1 MCTHLWGLLSI
12 MWHWQMD
19 DTQSCLWLRE
29 ERGARWRRGWK
40 KEREG
45 GGRKGKQEKK
55 EKTAKVKKKERITD
69 STGNGMRTTLCLL
82 LSPAFPFR
90 ITTTLISHSIIYSQ
104 QEKNN
109 PLLINRIKT
118 KWNILEKRSPLTRQA
133 RKKTPKCLDRWWHQK
148 TKNSSCFDNEMET
161 DFVDSHNVCSRFYIQ
176 MSSSH
181 TPRALSLCPES

>member
-1 MCTHLWGLLSI
+1 MKRKRELHKVHQLSSLWHFSKPDSSPSAPNWSQRLYLCVFWGVCARTCGVCCLSCDI
-12 MWHWQMD
+12 DKWM
-19 DTQSCLWLRE
+19 TLNRACGCEKRE
-29 ERGARWRRGWK
+29 EQDGGEDERRRGRAAG
-40 KEREG
+40 E
-45 GGRKGKQEKK
+45 KGKQEKK

-118 KWNILEKRSPLTRQA
+118 K
-133 RKKTPKCLDRWWHQK
+133 
-148 TKNSSCFDNEMET
+148 
-161 DFVDSHNVCSRFYIQ
+161 
-176 MSSSH
+176 
-181 TPRALSLCPES
+181 